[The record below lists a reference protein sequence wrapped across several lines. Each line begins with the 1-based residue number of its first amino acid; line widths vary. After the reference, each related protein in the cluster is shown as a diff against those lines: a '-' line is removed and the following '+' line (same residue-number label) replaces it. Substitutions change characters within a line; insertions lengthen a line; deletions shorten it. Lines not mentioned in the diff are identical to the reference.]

1 MSVSG
6 GIPILKD
13 LPLLGWIFSTE
24 SESTKRSQLVVVA
37 EVIPVNAA
45 TSMTEEAAE
54 KAKKAEAKLEKA
66 GENNTFGYRQFLI
79 DSDR

>member
-1 MSVSG
+1 M
-6 GIPILKD
+6 
-13 LPLLGWIFSTE
+13 
-24 SESTKRSQLVVVA
+24 VA

-45 TSMTEEAAE
+45 TSMTEDAAE